1 MIFSYVTAS
10 GDIPLRNLV
19 YRVHDLPT
27 SMKTLVYDFG
37 ELGDDA
43 EKKYIYE
50 IVKKHVSS
58 NHLLHA
64 ISYYYNIMQVQ
75 RRSLCEVIAN
85 ILNLSQKFIK
95 KTTVSVFSRTIM
107 YTSRSSCMN
116 RRKGVTIQS

>member
-1 MIFSYVTAS
+1 MIFSFVTAS

-37 ELGDDA
+37 ELDDDA

-50 IVKKHVSS
+50 IVKKHVHVSI
-58 NHLLHA
+58 NLLLHD
-64 ISYYYNIMQVQ
+64 ISYCYNIMQVQ

-95 KTTVSVFSRTIM
+95 KTTVSV
-107 YTSRSSCMN
+107 
-116 RRKGVTIQS
+116 

>member
-1 MIFSYVTAS
+1 MIFSFVTAS

-37 ELGDDA
+37 ELDDDA

-58 NHLLHA
+58 NLLLHE
-64 ISYYYNIMQVQ
+64 ISYCYNIMQVP
-75 RRSLCEVIAN
+75 RRGLCEVIAN

-95 KTTVSVFSRTIM
+95 KTTVSARIIHFLE
-107 YTSRSSCMN
+107 
-116 RRKGVTIQS
+116 